1 MTAAGPR
8 PPAGQACPRCPHCLL
23 MVYQCTPAHSFLDCL
38 LIVHQAL
45 PPGGAAS
52 RFLQRRNQAETN
64 AFAGA
69 GLGEVLASAAPR
81 ARPHNLPAGAAAD
94 HVQDNAD
101 TEQ

>member
-1 MTAAGPR
+1 LY
-8 PPAGQACPRCPHCLL
+8 RCIAT
-23 MVYQCTPAHSFLDCL
+23 YSFLDCL

-81 ARPHNLPAGAAAD
+81 ARPHNLPAGASAD
-94 HVQDNAD
+94 HVLDNAD
-101 TEQ
+101 TER